1 MIIQTIKDTPKL
13 KTFHSSRGHSP
24 FIVDYSFLSPGGPFP
39 SYCGLFVSLTWGPIP
54 QLLWI
59 VRFSHLGAPFP
70 SCCGLFAS
78 LTWGPHS
85 PVIVDCSLLSP
96 GGPIPQLLW
105 IVRFSHLGAPFP
117 SYCGLFASLTWGPH
131 SPVIV
136 DCSLLS
142 PGGPALL

>member
-24 FIVDYSFLSPGGPFP
+24 V
-39 SYCGLFVSLTWGPIP
+39 LFVSLTWGPIP
-54 QLLWI
+54 QLLKI
-59 VRFSHLGAPFP
+59 VRFSHLGA
-70 SCCGLFAS
+70 
-78 LTWGPHS
+78 HS
-85 PVIVDCSLLSP
+85 PVVEDRSFLSP

-142 PGGPALL
+142 PGGPIPQLLWIVRFSHLGAPLYYSNFIAQIKQTTVCY